1 MKELANFLFEV
12 GMLKRTPRS
21 GFQFLG
27 SGEESVAE
35 HILRTVYISYTL
47 SHLCPAADR
56 NKLLLIALFH
66 DFLEARTGD
75 LNYMNKK
82 YNTTDEESALR
93 DATEKLPFKDEIQK
107 LLRTFWKQDS
117 LEAKLARDADNL
129 ELLLQLKEQKD
140 LGNPYA
146 DEWIGFTIQRLT
158 TKEGKELAETI
169 LTTDSTQWW
178 FDKNSNWWINAGK
191 ENNNE
196 NNK

>member
-1 MKELANFLFEV
+1 MKELANFLFEA

-27 SGEESVAE
+27 SGKESVAE
-35 HILRTVYISYTL
+35 HILRTVYISYIL
-47 SHLCPAADR
+47 SFLCPKADKT
-56 NKLLLIALFH
+56 KLLLIALFH

-82 YNTTDEESALR
+82 YTTTDEVKAMK
-93 DATEKLPFKDEIQK
+93 DAFKKLPCKEEVES
-107 LLRTFWKQDS
+107 LLETFWDQNS
-117 LEAKLARDADNL
+117 LEAVLVKDADNL

-146 DEWIGFTIQRLT
+146 EAWINFALQRIIT
-158 TKEGKELAETI
+158 EEGKKLAEAI
-169 LTTDSTQWW
+169 LTTDSTSWW
-178 FDKNSNWWINAGK
+178 FDKNSSWWINAK
-191 ENNNE
+191 KDCDFE

>member
-35 HILRTVYISYTL
+35 HILRTVYICYVLSY
-47 SHLCPAADR
+47 LCPKADR
-56 NKLLLIALFH
+56 QKLLITALFH

-82 YNTTDEESALR
+82 YTSTDEFKALE
-93 DATEKLPFKDEIQK
+93 DAFKALPFQDEVRDIFK
-107 LLRTFWKQDS
+107 TFWQQES
-117 LEAKLARDADNL
+117 LESVLVKDADNL

-146 DEWIGFTIQRLT
+146 DDWINFTLQRIST
-158 TKEGKELAETI
+158 EEAKKLAESI
-169 LTTDSTQWW
+169 LETDSAGWW
-178 FDKNSNWWINAGK
+178 FDKKSDWWINAK
-191 ENNNE
+191 
-196 NNK
+196 KD

>member
-27 SGEESVAE
+27 SGGESVAE
-35 HILRTVYISYTL
+35 HILRTVYISYVL
-47 SHLCPAADR
+47 ANLCPEA
-56 NKLLLIALFH
+56 NKEKLLLTALFH

-82 YNTTDEESALR
+82 YTTTDEAKAME
-93 DATEKLPFKDEIQK
+93 DAFKDLPFKEEAES
-107 LLRTFWKQDS
+107 LLKSFWLQDS
-117 LEAKLARDADNL
+117 LESILVKDADNI

-146 DEWIGFTIQRLT
+146 ADWINFTLQRISTDEA
-158 TKEGKELAETI
+158 KKLAESI
-169 LTTDSTQWW
+169 LETDSTNWW
-178 FDKNSNWWINAGK
+178 FDKNSSWWVNAK
-191 ENNNE
+191 
-196 NNK
+196 KD

>member
-12 GMLKRTPRS
+12 GMLKRTPRT

-35 HILRTVYISYTL
+35 HILRTVYISYVL
-47 SHLCPAADR
+47 SYMHPKVDR
-56 NKLLLIALFH
+56 FRLILIALFH

-82 YNTTDEESALR
+82 YNVTDESKAMEDALK
-93 DATEKLPFKDEIQK
+93 ALPFKEEVENFLND
-107 LLRTFWKQDS
+107 FWQQDS
-117 LEAKLARDADNL
+117 IEAKLAKDADNL

-146 DEWIGFTIQRLT
+146 DDWINFTLQRLI
-158 TKEGKELAETI
+158 TKAGKKLSKAI
-169 LTTDSTQWW
+169 LETDSTQWW
-178 FDKNSNWWINAGK
+178 FDKKSKWWINAREDFEK
-191 ENNNE
+191 
-196 NNK
+196 

>member
-12 GMLKRTPRS
+12 GMLKRTPRT

-35 HILRTVYISYTL
+35 HILRTVYISYVL
-47 SHLCPAADR
+47 SYMHPEIDKFR
-56 NKLLLIALFH
+56 LILITLFH

-82 YNTTDEESALR
+82 YNITDETKAMEDALK
-93 DATEKLPFKDEIQK
+93 DLPFKEEVENFLSD
-107 LLRTFWKQDS
+107 FWQQDS
-117 LEAKLARDADNL
+117 LEAKLAKDADNL

-146 DEWIGFTIQRLT
+146 DDWIKFTLQRLVT
-158 TKEGKELAETI
+158 NAGKKLSEAI
-169 LTTDSTQWW
+169 LETDSAQWW
-178 FDKNSNWWINAGK
+178 FDKKSNWWINAREDCEK
-191 ENNNE
+191 
-196 NNK
+196 